1 MNNVMYEYEINYLF
15 NLLVAYN
22 DLHNLNIINK
32 DMYSLFCDFVIKNSY
47 RYIFCLRKYK
57 WIRIQRI
64 QYF

>member
-32 DMYSLFCDFVIKNSY
+32 DMYSLFCDFVIKNS
-47 RYIFCLRKYK
+47 
-57 WIRIQRI
+57 
-64 QYF
+64 